1 VFEENSFMNLEFGV
15 KFLQYKIYVKMQAMG
30 AKMMELK
37 QDKMANFDI
46 WNQSQV
52 FLGKVIALTVGDLYY
67 LQNALKK
74 IQLMGN

>member
-1 VFEENSFMNLEFGV
+1 MNLEFGV
-15 KFLQYKIYVKMQAMG
+15 KFLQYKIYAKMQAMG

-52 FLGKVIALTVGDLYY
+52 FLGKVIALTLGDLYY
-67 LQNALKK
+67 LQNAMKK